1 MKKGLVL
8 GLVVLAMVLALPA
21 SAAEEAGA
29 APAKNQWQY
38 ISAAFV
44 LGIAA
49 FAGAFGQAKAI
60 AAACTSMGRNPGA
73 AGAIRLALI
82 LGLAFIESL
91 VLYALLIA
99 FRVLA

>member
-1 MKKGLVL
+1 MKKGLVFVFL
-8 GLVVLAMVLALPA
+8 LLALVLAMPA
-21 SAAEEAGA
+21 HAEEQVAQ
-29 APAKNQWQY
+29 PAKSPWQFAA
-38 ISAAFV
+38 AAFV

-60 AAACTSMGRNPGA
+60 AAACTAMGRNPGA

-91 VLYALLIA
+91 VLYALLVA

>member
-1 MKKGLVL
+1 LLLTLLV
-8 GLVVLAMVLALPA
+8 AMPA
-21 SAAEEAGA
+21 AAEEAGA
-29 APAKNQWQY
+29 APAKSPWQFAA
-38 ISAAFV
+38 AAFV

>member
-1 MKKGLVL
+1 MKKSSVFVFLL
-8 GLVVLAMVLALPA
+8 LALMLAMPVH
-21 SAAEEAGA
+21 AEEQVAQ
-29 APAKNQWQY
+29 PAKSPWQFAA
-38 ISAAFV
+38 AAFV
-44 LGIAA
+44 LGIAVV
-49 FAGAFGQAKAI
+49 AGAFGQAKAI

>member
-1 MKKGLVL
+1 MKKALVFSLVL
-8 GLVVLAMVLALPA
+8 LGFLLAMPA
-21 SAAEEAGA
+21 AAAEEAA
-29 APAKNQWQY
+29 TTPAGQHWRY
-38 ISAAFV
+38 ISAALV

-99 FRVLA
+99 ILSLP

>member
-8 GLVVLAMVLALPA
+8 VSLLFALLLAVPA
-21 SAAEEAGA
+21 FPEEVGA
-29 APAKNQWQY
+29 APAKSPWQFAG
-38 ISAAFV
+38 AAFV

-60 AAACTSMGRNPGA
+60 AAACTAMGRNPGA

-91 VLYALLIA
+91 VLYALLVA
-99 FRVLA
+99 FQIL

>member
-1 MKKGLVL
+1 MRKGLVL
-8 GLVVLAMVLALPA
+8 GLVLLAMALALPA

-29 APAKNQWQY
+29 VPGKSQWQY

-60 AAACTSMGRNPGA
+60 AAACTSLGRNPGA

>member
-1 MKKGLVL
+1 MKKGSVFVFLL
-8 GLVVLAMVLALPA
+8 LALMLAMPVH
-21 SAAEEAGA
+21 AEEQVAQ
-29 APAKNQWQY
+29 PAKSPWQFAA
-38 ISAAFV
+38 AAFV
-44 LGIAA
+44 LGIAVV
-49 FAGAFGQAKAI
+49 AGAFGQAKAI

>member
-8 GLVVLAMVLALPA
+8 GSLLFALLLAVPA
-21 SAAEEAGA
+21 FAEEAGT
-29 APAKNQWQY
+29 APAKSPWQFAG
-38 ISAAFV
+38 AAFV

-60 AAACTSMGRNPGA
+60 AAACTAMGRNPGA

-91 VLYALLIA
+91 VLYALLVA
-99 FRVLA
+99 FQIL

>member
-8 GLVVLAMVLALPA
+8 GSLLLALLVAVPA
-21 SAAEEAGA
+21 FAEEAEA
-29 APAKNQWQY
+29 AAAKSPWQFAG
-38 ISAAFV
+38 AAFV

-60 AAACTSMGRNPGA
+60 AAACTAMGRNPGA

-91 VLYALLIA
+91 VLYALLVA
-99 FRVLA
+99 FQIL